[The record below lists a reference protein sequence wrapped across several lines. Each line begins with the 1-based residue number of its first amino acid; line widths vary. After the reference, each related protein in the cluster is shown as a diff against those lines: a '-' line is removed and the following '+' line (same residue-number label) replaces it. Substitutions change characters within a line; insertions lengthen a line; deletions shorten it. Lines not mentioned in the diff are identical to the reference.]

1 MCGTLFRTFLCRR
14 FARLQRE
21 TSRHFLVTRF
31 MEEMSYVFLFTF
43 FFTATHF
50 QLALVAAR
58 ISHFLTA
65 ATKFLL
71 FFQPKMFPLFFISR
85 SSSLSLFFSLSF
97 AGLSTTLSLSLSF
110 LFSIFQIC
118 GQLIDDTDTETI
130 SAFHFRLYWPTAL
143 QDADGY
149 AISRPNNLEL
159 HLGCHT
165 CWLSYFTVVCLWCR
179 RRTVTWYQDFSDG

>member
-1 MCGTLFRTFLCRR
+1 MCSTRFCTFLCRC

-43 FFTATHF
+43 FFTAAHF

-65 ATKFLL
+65 ATKFFML

-85 SSSLSLFFSLSF
+85 PSSLSLFFSLSF
-97 AGLSTTLSLSLSF
+97 AGLSTIFSLSLSF

-118 GQLIDDTDTETI
+118 GQLIDNTDREAI
-130 SAFHFRLYWPTAL
+130 SAFRFLFY
-143 QDADGY
+143 
-149 AISRPNNLEL
+149 
-159 HLGCHT
+159 
-165 CWLSYFTVVCLWCR
+165 
-179 RRTVTWYQDFSDG
+179 